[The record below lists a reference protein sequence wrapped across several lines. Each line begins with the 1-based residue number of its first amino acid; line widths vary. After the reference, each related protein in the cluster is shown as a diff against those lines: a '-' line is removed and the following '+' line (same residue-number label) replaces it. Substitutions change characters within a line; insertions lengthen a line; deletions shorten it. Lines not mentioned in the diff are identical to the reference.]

1 MTYFQPSETKCK
13 CGCGQDI
20 LPALRDA
27 LDDLR
32 HTLGFPLEV
41 ASGFR
46 CPKRNRLV
54 GGARDS
60 MHLRGLACDLVF
72 PADPARRHA
81 LAREALASF
90 SGVGIYETFIHVDLR
105 HRVNRPLSLW
115 VN

>member
-20 LPALRDA
+20 LHALRDA

-32 HTLGFPLEV
+32 EAVGFPLEV

-46 CPKRNRLV
+46 CPKRNARV

-60 MHLRGLACDLVF
+60 MHLRGLAADLVW
-72 PADPARRHA
+72 PVSVSDRHA
-81 LAREALASF
+81 LAREALASLA
-90 SGVGIYETFIHVDLR
+90 SIAFIVDS
-105 HRVNRPLSLW
+105 PT
-115 VN
+115 